1 MAVKNLWSLTAGE
14 ALVADELVSH
24 RPDLEVFFPTKDMA
38 VDLIAVKMLDSPT
51 KRKIISIQ
59 VKESREYQD
68 GKCWVG
74 INSKYLKR
82 GFKRVDYYIFV
93 LYNLTE
99 KENKLAFKPNYI
111 VVPTKELLKR
121 LKGKRIGRGKGGY
134 DFYFTVKG
142 RQVFED
148 RDKTKFTYHRFL
160 NNWRIIK

>member
-1 MAVKNLWSLTAGE
+1 MVVKNLWSLTAGE
-14 ALVADELVSH
+14 ALVADELVRH

-38 VDLIAVKMLDSPT
+38 VDLIAVKKLDSPA

-82 GFKRVDYYIFV
+82 RFKRVDYYIFV
-93 LYNLTE
+93 LYNLATKGNRLGFE
-99 KENKLAFKPNYI
+99 PNFVI
-111 VVPTKELLKR
+111 VPTTELLKR
-121 LKGKRIGRGKGGY
+121 LKGKLVGRGRGGY

-148 RDKTKFTYHRFL
+148 RDRKTFTYHRFL
-160 NNWRIIK
+160 NNWRLIK